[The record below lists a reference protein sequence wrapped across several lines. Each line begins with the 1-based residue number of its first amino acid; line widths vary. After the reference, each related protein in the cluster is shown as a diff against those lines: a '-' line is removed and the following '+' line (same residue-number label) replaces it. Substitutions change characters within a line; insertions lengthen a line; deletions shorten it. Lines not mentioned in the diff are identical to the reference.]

1 MKAFTG
7 DLLLRFTVI
16 RALTAFAWGPVREAQ
31 CASALKGS
39 PWIWE
44 TDHSW
49 EAPGAKQQGF
59 PIGRFPH
66 GHLGRRR
73 LMGNIRNLT
82 KPGPLTASSLWGVL

>member
-31 CASALKGS
+31 RASALKGS

-59 PIGRFPH
+59 PSAGFPTAT
-66 GHLGRRR
+66 LG
-73 LMGNIRNLT
+73 G
-82 KPGPLTASSLWGVL
+82 GG